1 MKPSCIDSATR
12 RFIES
17 LPAPLVVFRLQHE
30 HSLPLVISQGML
42 DLLGVDSREMAT
54 RIMGVDSCRNIHPDD
69 VARVAESVREF
80 IEGGRLLDLLF
91 RNRREGGTSY
101 QVIHVTGSRIGDHD
115 DLAALWYTDESA
127 SLASASPAQAS
138 LATRLVS
145 LAPTAS
151 AQRAFRYDD
160 LTGLPNSRYFS
171 ERIEEDVGRLID
183 DGAQPVIL
191 YLDYSDFKEFNR
203 RYGFDEGDALIR
215 ETGRVLRAQFGI
227 INASRLE
234 SDHYACFTAREG
246 LEERLDA
253 LLRDLDL
260 CSVAHG
266 LPVRI
271 GIYEYAFEH
280 VSPTEAITRAKLA
293 CDSLKGRS
301 ESAYAFFNQK
311 ILDRAQLRSFALANL
326 NRAFEEGWIRVYYQ
340 PVVHTLSHTVCG
352 AEALARWVDPDH
364 GLLSP
369 ADFIPALEES
379 GQIFDLD
386 LHMIELVCR
395 DYRNALANHREIA
408 SVSFNL
414 SRKDLQ
420 HADVV
425 ERITRIV
432 DSYEVPRSMLN
443 IEITESAFVERS
455 KEIERVIERFHREG
469 FQIWMDD
476 FGTGYSS
483 LGNLKDYRFDE
494 LKIDMS
500 FLSSQTE
507 KAREIVR
514 STVRMAK
521 RIGIGTLAEGV
532 ETEEQYRFLKS
543 IGCEKVQ
550 GYYFGKP
557 LPGAD
562 LRAHCVAR
570 GLTLETTQDE
580 HYYRALARIN
590 YQTDEPMCVVEDDGA
605 RFTFLFTNEGYDE
618 ALAKDGIPNLARWE
632 QELNEHSDP
641 MAIFHRSF
649 VDQKVRALGG
659 TQTITY
665 PSGDHYMQLKAR
677 LIASTATHRA
687 YQAWLRYVEMES
699 DSDESQRIGQLSDL
713 YYVCNDI
720 VEFDLAT
727 DTIDVLK
734 SSLSNQPIG
743 KSDHVKGIA
752 TTFAAWERDFV
763 YLPDRARFQDFCD
776 PATLAQR
783 LAKAPNNLL
792 AAHFRSKSAQGD
804 YRWLIHLAVPVPKTD
819 FTRFLYVTLESGL
832 TQQAVTRIMAS
843 FSEDADAARAAGPQ
857 ADADAMTSAILWENE
872 LSYSY
877 WKFFWKDRNRR
888 FAGASQSFLDF
899 YGIASIDELLG
910 KTDEEMG
917 WHINDEPYRKQEE
930 SVIAQGRPAHNILV
944 NCIVQGSVHTLIVD
958 KTPIFRDG
966 KIVGL
971 MGAFFD
977 ADALT
982 DAAERAFSM
991 MHTDPVTGLSN
1002 AMGIAEGIT
1011 RYLEELWGH
1020 KSRYAII
1027 RVFVKEYGVFSQLY
1041 GKEAGDE
1048 LLRAIGT
1055 CLKEVFGNNAVIGR
1069 LVDSQF
1075 IVLTAFKEAEAMKEK
1090 TDQVYERIGA
1100 IRSVGEWRCTCT
1112 AQITMSLSSEG
1123 NNTEGRYA
1131 NFIYQAISEYLGGM
1145 DV

>member
-1 MKPSCIDSATR
+1 
-12 RFIES
+12 
-17 LPAPLVVFRLQHE
+17 
-30 HSLPLVISQGML
+30 ML
-42 DLLGVDSREMAT
+42 DLLGVDSRDTAT
-54 RIMGVDSCRNIHPDD
+54 RIMGVDACRNIHPDD
-69 VARVAESVREF
+69 VARVAESVRDF
-80 IEGGRLLDLLF
+80 IEGGHVLDLLF
-91 RNRREGGTSY
+91 RNRREGGTAWK
-101 QVIHVTGSRIGDHD
+101 VIHVTGQRIDGHD
-115 DLAALWYTDESA
+115 DLAALWYTDEST
-127 SLASASPAQAS
+127 SLASENPAQAS
-138 LATRLVS
+138 LATRLVA
-145 LAPTAS
+145 LAPKAA

-160 LTGLPNSRYFS
+160 LTGLPNARCFN
-171 ERIEEDVGRLID
+171 ERVEEDIDRLVD
-183 DGAQPVIL
+183 DGTQPVML

-215 ETGRVLRAQFGI
+215 ETGRILREQFGV

-234 SDHYACFTAREG
+234 SDHYACITPRAG
-246 LEERLDA
+246 LEERLDS
-253 LLRDLDL
+253 LMRTVDGT
-260 CSVAHG
+260 STAHG

-271 GIYEYAFEH
+271 GIYEYAFAH
-280 VSPTEAITRAKLA
+280 VSPTEAIARAKLA
-293 CDSLKGRS
+293 CDSLKERP
-301 ESAYAFFNQK
+301 ESAYAFFNQT
-311 ILDRAQLRSFALANL
+311 ILDRAELRSFALANL
-326 NRAFEEGWIRVYYQ
+326 DRALEEGWIRVYYQ
-340 PVVHTLSHTVCG
+340 PIVHTLSHTVCG
-352 AEALARWVDPDH
+352 AEALARWVDPTH

-386 LHMIELVCR
+386 LHMVELVCR
-395 DYRNALANHREIA
+395 DYRDALASHREIA

-455 KEIERVIERFHREG
+455 KEIERVLEQFHREG

-521 RIGIGTLAEGV
+521 LIGIGTLAEGV
-532 ETEEQYRFLKS
+532 ETEEQYCFLKS

-557 LPGAD
+557 LPPAD
-562 LRAHCVAR
+562 LRAHCIAQGWPLESAR
-570 GLTLETTQDE
+570 DNRYFE
-580 HYYRALARIN
+580 ALARIDF
-590 YQTDEPMCVVEDDGA
+590 QTDEPMCVVEDDGTS
-605 RFTFLFTNEGYDE
+605 FTFLFANERYQE
-618 ALAKDGIPNLARWE
+618 ALAKDGIPSMARWE
-632 QELNEHSDP
+632 QELNEHGDP

-649 VDQKVRALGG
+649 VEQKVWALGG

-665 PSGDHYMQLKAR
+665 PSGDHYMQLTAR
-677 LIASTATHRA
+677 LIASTNARRA

-699 DSDESQRIGQLSDL
+699 DSDESLRIGQLSDL

-734 SSLSNQPIG
+734 SSISNQPIG
-743 KSDHVKGIA
+743 KSDHVKGISE
-752 TTFAAWERDFV
+752 TFAVWKREFV
-763 YLPDRARFQDFCD
+763 YAPDQARFDDFCN
-776 PATLAQR
+776 PRTFGHR

-792 AAHFRSKSAQGD
+792 VGHFRSKCAQGD

-832 TQQAVTRIMAS
+832 SQEAVTRIMAS
-843 FSEDADAARAAGPQ
+843 FTDDSGAAGAAGPQ
-857 ADADAMTSAILWENE
+857 TDADAMTPAVLWENE

-877 WKFFWKDRNRR
+877 WKFFWKDRDRR

-899 YGIASIDELLG
+899 YDIASIDELLG
-910 KTDEEMG
+910 KTDAEMG

-930 SVIAQGRPAHNILV
+930 SVIAEGRSAHNILV
-944 NCIVQGSVHTLIVD
+944 NCIVQGAVHTLIVD

-971 MGAFFD
+971 MGALLD
-977 ADALT
+977 ADAVI
-982 DAAERAFSM
+982 DAVERTIPA
-991 MHTDPVTGLSN
+991 MHTDSVTGLCN

-1011 RYLEELWGH
+1011 RYLEELWDH
-1020 KSRYAII
+1020 KNRYAII

-1069 LVDSQF
+1069 LVDSQCL
-1075 IVLTAFKEAEAMKEK
+1075 VLTAFKEAEAMKDK
-1090 TDQVYERIGA
+1090 TDQVHERIGA

-1112 AQITMSLSSEG
+1112 AQVTMSLSSEG
-1123 NNTEGRYA
+1123 VDTEGRYA
-1131 NFIYQAISEYLGGM
+1131 DFIYHAISEYLGGM